1 MGYEWMEYFPK
12 RAQAIKAI
20 REYFDAE
27 GFIEVDT
34 PIRIP
39 APANEPHIV
48 PPASGDWFLRA
59 SPELQLKCLLSMGFT
74 KLYQIGPCFRQ
85 GESGEKHSPEF
96 TMLEWYRANATY
108 MDILEDMRKYVA
120 ASAIAVNGSTIVAR
134 DGVSINLAASW
145 EIITV
150 QEAMIKYAGWDPLE
164 EYDQDRF
171 DFDMGMKIE
180 PQLPKDKVVV
190 LKDYPAQAAALARL
204 SPRNPRVAERWEVYA
219 FGIELCNAFGELV
232 DPVEQRQR
240 FVAARE
246 EKIACGETPM
256 PLDEEFLA
264 TLGSMPPSGG
274 AALGVDRLIMVLTGA
289 KSIDKV
295 RYSILG

>member
-1 MGYEWMEYFPK
+1 MSYEWLEYFPK

-20 REYFDAE
+20 RNYFDAE

-34 PIRIP
+34 PVRIP
-39 APANEPHIV
+39 APANEPHII

-59 SPELQLKCLLSMGFT
+59 SPELQLKRLLAMGFT

-85 GESGEKHSPEF
+85 GESGDRHSPEF

-108 MDILEDMRKYVA
+108 LDVLDDMRRYVVA
-120 ASAIAVNGSTIVAR
+120 AAMAVNGSTLVER
-134 DGVSINLAASW
+134 DGVQLDLALPW

-171 DFDMGMKIE
+171 DFDMGIKVE

-190 LKDYPAQAAALARL
+190 LMNYPAQAAALAQL
-204 SPRNPRVAERWEVYA
+204 SLEDNRVAERWEAYA

-232 DPVEQRQR
+232 DPIEQRAR
-240 FVAARE
+240 FIAARE
-246 EKIACGETPM
+246 EKIACGEVPM
-256 PLDEEFLA
+256 PLDEEFLSA
-264 TLGSMPPSGG
+264 LGSMPPSGG

-289 KSIDKV
+289 PTIGKV
-295 RYSILG
+295 RFT

>member
-1 MGYEWMEYFPK
+1 MSYEWLEYFPK

-20 REYFDAE
+20 RNYFDAE

-34 PIRIP
+34 PVRIP
-39 APANEPHIV
+39 APANEPHII

-59 SPELQLKCLLSMGFT
+59 SPELQLKRLLAMGFT

-85 GESGEKHSPEF
+85 GESGDRHSPEF

-108 MDILEDMRKYVA
+108 LDVLDDMRRYVVA
-120 ASAIAVNGSTIVAR
+120 AAMAVNGSTLVQR
-134 DGVSINLAASW
+134 DGVQLDLALPW

-171 DFDMGMKIE
+171 DFDMGIKVE

-190 LKDYPAQAAALARL
+190 LMNYPAQAAALAQL
-204 SPRNPRVAERWEVYA
+204 SSEDNRVAERWEAYA

-232 DPVEQRQR
+232 DPIEQRAR
-240 FVAARE
+240 FIAARE
-246 EKIACGETPM
+246 EKIACGEVPM
-256 PLDEEFLA
+256 PLDEEFLSA
-264 TLGSMPPSGG
+264 LGSMPPSGG

-289 KSIDKV
+289 PTIGKV
-295 RYSILG
+295 RFT

>member
-1 MGYEWMEYFPK
+1 MSYEWLEYFPK

-20 REYFDAE
+20 RNYFDAE

-34 PIRIP
+34 PVRIP
-39 APANEPHIV
+39 APANEPHII

-59 SPELQLKCLLSMGFT
+59 SPELQLKRLLAMGFT

-85 GESGEKHSPEF
+85 GESGDRHSPEF

-108 MDILEDMRKYVA
+108 LDVLDDMRRYIVA
-120 ASAIAVNGSTIVAR
+120 AAMAVNGSTLVER
-134 DGVSINLAASW
+134 DGVQLDLALPW

-171 DFDMGMKIE
+171 DFDMGIKVE

-190 LKDYPAQAAALARL
+190 LMNYPAQAAALAQL
-204 SPRNPRVAERWEVYA
+204 SSEDNRVAERWEAYA

-232 DPVEQRQR
+232 DPIEQRAR
-240 FVAARE
+240 FSAARE
-246 EKIACGETPM
+246 EKIACGEVPM
-256 PLDEEFLA
+256 PLDEEFLSA
-264 TLGSMPPSGG
+264 LGSMPPSGG

-289 KSIDKV
+289 PTIGKV
-295 RYSILG
+295 RFT

>member
-1 MGYEWMEYFPK
+1 MSYEWLEYFPK

-20 REYFDAE
+20 RNYFDAE

-34 PIRIP
+34 PVRIP
-39 APANEPHIV
+39 APANEPHII
-48 PPASGDWFLRA
+48 PPASGNWFLRA
-59 SPELQLKCLLSMGFT
+59 SPELQLKRLLAMGFT

-85 GESGEKHSPEF
+85 GESGDRHSPEF

-108 MDILEDMRKYVA
+108 LDVLDDMRRYVVA
-120 ASAIAVNGSTIVAR
+120 AAMAVNGSTLVER
-134 DGVSINLAASW
+134 DGVQLDLALPW

-171 DFDMGMKIE
+171 DFDMGIKVE

-190 LKDYPAQAAALARL
+190 LMNYPAQAAALAQL
-204 SPRNPRVAERWEVYA
+204 SSEDNRVAERWEAYA

-232 DPVEQRQR
+232 DPIEQRTR
-240 FVAARE
+240 FIAARE
-246 EKIACGETPM
+246 EKIACGEVPM
-256 PLDEEFLA
+256 PLDEEFLSA
-264 TLGSMPPSGG
+264 LGSMPPSGG

-289 KSIDKV
+289 PTIGKV
-295 RYSILG
+295 RFT

>member
-1 MGYEWMEYFPK
+1 MSYEWLDYFPK

-20 REYFDAE
+20 RNYFDAE

-34 PIRIP
+34 PVRIP
-39 APANEPHIV
+39 APANEPHII

-59 SPELQLKCLLSMGFT
+59 SPELQLKRLLAMGFT

-85 GESGEKHSPEF
+85 GESGDRHSPEF

-108 MDILEDMRKYVA
+108 LDVLDDMRRYVVA
-120 ASAIAVNGSTIVAR
+120 AAMAVNGSTLVER
-134 DGVSINLAASW
+134 DGVQLDLALPW

-171 DFDMGMKIE
+171 DFDMGIKVE

-190 LKDYPAQAAALARL
+190 LMNYPAQAAALAQL
-204 SPRNPRVAERWEVYA
+204 SSEDNRVAERWEAYA

-232 DPVEQRQR
+232 DPIEQRAR
-240 FVAARE
+240 FIAARE
-246 EKIACGETPM
+246 EKIACGEVPM
-256 PLDEEFLA
+256 PLDEEFLSA
-264 TLGSMPPSGG
+264 LGSMPPSGG

-289 KSIDKV
+289 PTIGKV
-295 RYSILG
+295 RFT

>member
-1 MGYEWMEYFPK
+1 MSYEWLEYFPK

-20 REYFDAE
+20 RNYFDAE

-34 PIRIP
+34 PVRIP
-39 APANEPHIV
+39 APANEPHII

-59 SPELQLKCLLSMGFT
+59 SPELQLKRLLAMGFT

-85 GESGEKHSPEF
+85 GESGDRHSPEF

-108 MDILEDMRKYVA
+108 LDVLDDMRRYVVA
-120 ASAIAVNGSTIVAR
+120 AAMAVNGSTLVER
-134 DGVSINLAASW
+134 DGVQLDLASPW

-171 DFDMGMKIE
+171 DFDMGIKVE

-190 LKDYPAQAAALARL
+190 LMNYPAQAAALAQL
-204 SPRNPRVAERWEVYA
+204 SSEDNRVAERWEAYA

-232 DPVEQRQR
+232 DPIEQRAR
-240 FVAARE
+240 FIAARE
-246 EKIACGETPM
+246 EKSLVEKFQC
-256 PLDEEFLA
+256 L
-264 TLGSMPPSGG
+264 
-274 AALGVDRLIMVLTGA
+274 
-289 KSIDKV
+289 
-295 RYSILG
+295 

>member
-1 MGYEWMEYFPK
+1 MSYEWLEYFPK

-20 REYFDAE
+20 RNYFDAE

-34 PIRIP
+34 PVRIP
-39 APANEPHIV
+39 APANEPHII
-48 PPASGDWFLRA
+48 PPASGDLFLRA
-59 SPELQLKCLLSMGFT
+59 SPELQLKRLLAMGFT

-85 GESGEKHSPEF
+85 GESGDRHSPEF

-108 MDILEDMRKYVA
+108 LDVLDDMRRYVVA
-120 ASAIAVNGSTIVAR
+120 AAMAVNGSTLVER
-134 DGVSINLAASW
+134 DGVQLDLALPW

-171 DFDMGMKIE
+171 DFDMGIKVE

-190 LKDYPAQAAALARL
+190 LMNYPAQAAALAQL
-204 SPRNPRVAERWEVYA
+204 SSEDNRVAERWEAYA

-232 DPVEQRQR
+232 DPIEQRAR
-240 FVAARE
+240 FIAARE
-246 EKIACGETPM
+246 EKIACGEVPM
-256 PLDEEFLA
+256 PLDEEFLSA
-264 TLGSMPPSGG
+264 LGSMPPSGG

-289 KSIDKV
+289 PTIGKV
-295 RYSILG
+295 RFT

>member
-1 MGYEWMEYFPK
+1 MSYEWLEYFPK

-20 REYFDAE
+20 RNYFDAE

-34 PIRIP
+34 PVRIP
-39 APANEPHIV
+39 APANEPHII

-59 SPELQLKCLLSMGFT
+59 SPELQLKRLLAMGFT

-85 GESGEKHSPEF
+85 GESGDRHSPEF

-108 MDILEDMRKYVA
+108 LDVLDDMRRYVVA
-120 ASAIAVNGSTIVAR
+120 AAMAVNGSTLVER
-134 DGVSINLAASW
+134 DGVQLDLALPW

-150 QEAMIKYAGWDPLE
+150 QEAMIKYAGWDPIE

-171 DFDMGMKIE
+171 DFDMGIKVE

-190 LKDYPAQAAALARL
+190 LMNYPAQAAALAQL
-204 SPRNPRVAERWEVYA
+204 SSEDNRVAERWEAYA

-232 DPVEQRQR
+232 DPIEQRAR
-240 FVAARE
+240 FIAARE
-246 EKIACGETPM
+246 EKIACGEVPM
-256 PLDEEFLA
+256 PLDEEFLSA
-264 TLGSMPPSGG
+264 LGSMPPSGG

-289 KSIDKV
+289 PTIGKV
-295 RYSILG
+295 RFT

>member
-1 MGYEWMEYFPK
+1 MSYEWLEYFPK

-20 REYFDAE
+20 RNYFDAE

-34 PIRIP
+34 PVRIP
-39 APANEPHIV
+39 APANEPHII

-59 SPELQLKCLLSMGFT
+59 SPELQLKRLLAMGFT

-85 GESGEKHSPEF
+85 GESGDRHSPEF

-108 MDILEDMRKYVA
+108 LDVLDDMRRYVVA
-120 ASAIAVNGSTIVAR
+120 AAMAVNGSTLVER
-134 DGVSINLAASW
+134 DGVQLDLALPW

-171 DFDMGMKIE
+171 DFDMGVKVE

-190 LKDYPAQAAALARL
+190 LMNYPAQAAALAQL
-204 SPRNPRVAERWEVYA
+204 SLEDNRVAERWEAYA

-232 DPVEQRQR
+232 DPIEQRAR
-240 FVAARE
+240 FIAARE
-246 EKIACGETPM
+246 EKIACGEVPM
-256 PLDEEFLA
+256 PLDEEFLSA
-264 TLGSMPPSGG
+264 LGSMPPSGG

-289 KSIDKV
+289 PTIGKV
-295 RYSILG
+295 RFT

>member
-1 MGYEWMEYFPK
+1 MSYEWLEYFPK

-20 REYFDAE
+20 RNYFDAE

-34 PIRIP
+34 PVRIP
-39 APANEPHIV
+39 APANEPHII

-59 SPELQLKCLLSMGFT
+59 SPELQLKRLLAMGFT

-85 GESGEKHSPEF
+85 GESGDRHSPEF

-108 MDILEDMRKYVA
+108 LDVLDDMRRYVVA
-120 ASAIAVNGSTIVAR
+120 AAMAVNGSTLVER
-134 DGVSINLAASW
+134 DGVQLDLALPW

-171 DFDMGMKIE
+171 DFDMGIKVE
-180 PQLPKDKVVV
+180 PQLSKDKVVV
-190 LKDYPAQAAALARL
+190 LMNYPAQAAALAQL
-204 SPRNPRVAERWEVYA
+204 SSEDNRVAERWEAYA

-232 DPVEQRQR
+232 DPIEQRAR
-240 FVAARE
+240 FIAARE
-246 EKIACGETPM
+246 EKIACGEVPM
-256 PLDEEFLA
+256 PLDEEFLSA
-264 TLGSMPPSGG
+264 LGSMPPSGG
-274 AALGVDRLIMVLTGA
+274 AALGVDRLIIVLTGA
-289 KSIDKV
+289 PTIGKV
-295 RYSILG
+295 RFT

>member
-1 MGYEWMEYFPK
+1 MSYEWLEYFPK

-20 REYFDAE
+20 RNYFDAE

-34 PIRIP
+34 PVRIP
-39 APANEPHIV
+39 APANEPHII

-59 SPELQLKCLLSMGFT
+59 SPELQLKRLLAMGFT

-85 GESGEKHSPEF
+85 GESGDRHSPEF
-96 TMLEWYRANATY
+96 TMLEWYRANANY
-108 MDILEDMRKYVA
+108 LDVLDDMRRYVVA
-120 ASAIAVNGSTIVAR
+120 AAMAVNGSTLVER
-134 DGVSINLAASW
+134 DGVQLDLALSW

-171 DFDMGMKIE
+171 DFDMGIKVE

-190 LKDYPAQAAALARL
+190 LMNYPAQAAALAQL
-204 SPRNPRVAERWEVYA
+204 SSEDNRVAERWEAYA

-232 DPVEQRQR
+232 DPIEQRAR
-240 FVAARE
+240 FIAARE
-246 EKIACGETPM
+246 EKIACGEVPM
-256 PLDEEFLA
+256 PLDEEFLSA
-264 TLGSMPPSGG
+264 LGSMPPSGG

-289 KSIDKV
+289 PTIGKV
-295 RYSILG
+295 RFT

>member
-1 MGYEWMEYFPK
+1 MSYEWLEYFSK

-20 REYFDAE
+20 RNYFDAE

-34 PIRIP
+34 PVRIP
-39 APANEPHIV
+39 APANEPHII

-59 SPELQLKCLLSMGFT
+59 SPELQLKRLLAMGFT

-85 GESGEKHSPEF
+85 GESGDRHSPEF

-108 MDILEDMRKYVA
+108 LDVLDDMRRYVVA
-120 ASAIAVNGSTIVAR
+120 AAMAVNGSTLVER
-134 DGVSINLAASW
+134 DGVQLDLALPW

-171 DFDMGMKIE
+171 DFDMGIKVE

-190 LKDYPAQAAALARL
+190 LMNYPAQAAALAQL
-204 SPRNPRVAERWEVYA
+204 SSEDNRVAERWEAYA

-232 DPVEQRQR
+232 DPIEQRAR
-240 FVAARE
+240 FIAARE
-246 EKIACGETPM
+246 EKIACGEVPM
-256 PLDEEFLA
+256 PLDEEFLSA
-264 TLGSMPPSGG
+264 LGSMPPSGG

-289 KSIDKV
+289 PTIGKV
-295 RYSILG
+295 RFT

>member
-1 MGYEWMEYFPK
+1 MSYEWLEYFPK

-20 REYFDAE
+20 RNYFDAE

-34 PIRIP
+34 PVRIP
-39 APANEPHIV
+39 APANEPHII

-59 SPELQLKCLLSMGFT
+59 SPELQLKRLLAMGFT

-85 GESGEKHSPEF
+85 GESGDRHSPEF

-108 MDILEDMRKYVA
+108 LDVLDDMRRYVVA
-120 ASAIAVNGSTIVAR
+120 AAMAVNGSTLVER
-134 DGVSINLAASW
+134 DGVQLDLALPW

-171 DFDMGMKIE
+171 DFDMGIKVE
-180 PQLPKDKVVV
+180 PQLSKDKVVV
-190 LKDYPAQAAALARL
+190 LMNYPAQAAALAQL
-204 SPRNPRVAERWEVYA
+204 SSEDNRVAERWEAYA

-232 DPVEQRQR
+232 DPIEQRAR
-240 FVAARE
+240 FIAARE
-246 EKIACGETPM
+246 EKIACGEVPM
-256 PLDEEFLA
+256 PLDEEFLSA
-264 TLGSMPPSGG
+264 LGSMPPSGG

-289 KSIDKV
+289 PTIGKV
-295 RYSILG
+295 RFT

>member
-1 MGYEWMEYFPK
+1 MSYEWLEYFPK

-20 REYFDAE
+20 RNYFDAE

-34 PIRIP
+34 PVRIP
-39 APANEPHIV
+39 APANEPHII

-59 SPELQLKCLLSMGFT
+59 SPELQLKRLLAMGFT

-85 GESGEKHSPEF
+85 GESGDRHSPEF

-108 MDILEDMRKYVA
+108 LDVLDDMRRYVVA
-120 ASAIAVNGSTIVAR
+120 AAMAVNGSTLVER
-134 DGVSINLAASW
+134 DGVQLDLALPW

-171 DFDMGMKIE
+171 DFDMGIKVE

-190 LKDYPAQAAALARL
+190 LMNYPAQAAALAQI
-204 SPRNPRVAERWEVYA
+204 SSEDNRVAERWEAYA

-232 DPVEQRQR
+232 DPIEQRAR
-240 FVAARE
+240 FIAARE
-246 EKIACGETPM
+246 EKIACGEVPM
-256 PLDEEFLA
+256 PLDEEFLSA
-264 TLGSMPPSGG
+264 LGSMPPSGG

-289 KSIDKV
+289 PTIGKV
-295 RYSILG
+295 RFT

>member
-1 MGYEWMEYFPK
+1 MSYEWLEYFPK

-20 REYFDAE
+20 RNYFDAE
-27 GFIEVDT
+27 GFMEVDT
-34 PIRIP
+34 PVRIP
-39 APANEPHIV
+39 APANEPHII

-59 SPELQLKCLLSMGFT
+59 SPELQLKRLLAMGFT

-85 GESGEKHSPEF
+85 GESGDRHSPEF

-108 MDILEDMRKYVA
+108 LDVLDDMRRYVVA
-120 ASAIAVNGSTIVAR
+120 AAMAVNGSTLVQR
-134 DGVSINLAASW
+134 DGVQLDLALPW

-171 DFDMGMKIE
+171 DFDMGIKVE
-180 PQLPKDKVVV
+180 PQLPKDKVVI
-190 LKDYPAQAAALARL
+190 LMNYPAQAAALAQL
-204 SPRNPRVAERWEVYA
+204 SSEDNRVAERWEAYA

-232 DPVEQRQR
+232 DPIEQRAR
-240 FVAARE
+240 FIAARE
-246 EKIACGETPM
+246 EKIACGEVPM
-256 PLDEEFLA
+256 PLDEEFLSA
-264 TLGSMPPSGG
+264 LGSMPPSGG

-289 KSIDKV
+289 PTIGKV
-295 RYSILG
+295 RFT

>member
-1 MGYEWMEYFPK
+1 MSYEWLEYFPK

-20 REYFDAE
+20 RNYFDAE

-34 PIRIP
+34 PVRIP
-39 APANEPHIV
+39 APANEPHII

-59 SPELQLKCLLSMGFT
+59 SPELQLKRLLAMGFT

-85 GESGEKHSPEF
+85 GESGDRHSPEF

-108 MDILEDMRKYVA
+108 LDVLDDMRRYVVA
-120 ASAIAVNGSTIVAR
+120 AAMAVNGSTLVER
-134 DGVSINLAASW
+134 DGVQLDFALPW

-171 DFDMGMKIE
+171 DFDMGIKVE

-190 LKDYPAQAAALARL
+190 LMNYPAQAAALAQL
-204 SPRNPRVAERWEVYA
+204 SSEDNRVAERWEAYA

-232 DPVEQRQR
+232 DPIEQRAR
-240 FVAARE
+240 FIAARE
-246 EKIACGETPM
+246 EKIACGEVPM
-256 PLDEEFLA
+256 PLDEEFLSA
-264 TLGSMPPSGG
+264 LGSMPPSGG

-289 KSIDKV
+289 PTIGKV
-295 RYSILG
+295 RFT

>member
-1 MGYEWMEYFPK
+1 MSYEWLEYFPK
-12 RAQAIKAI
+12 RALAIRAI

-27 GFIEVDT
+27 GFVEVDT
-34 PIRIP
+34 PVRIP
-39 APANEPHIV
+39 APANEPHII

-59 SPELQLKCLLSMGFT
+59 SPELQLKRLLAMGFT

-85 GESGEKHSPEF
+85 GESGDRHSPEF

-108 MDILEDMRKYVA
+108 MDVLDDMRKYVVA
-120 ASAIAVNGSTIVAR
+120 AAQAINNTTIVER
-134 DGVSINLAASW
+134 DGITLDLELPW

-164 EYDQDRF
+164 EFDQDRF
-171 DFDMGMKIE
+171 DFDMGIKVE

-190 LKDYPAQAAALARL
+190 LMDYPAQAAALAQL
-204 SPRNPRVAERWEVYA
+204 SSKDSRVAERWEAYA

-232 DPVEQRQR
+232 DPVEQRAR
-240 FVAARE
+240 FIAARD

-256 PLDEEFLA
+256 PLDEDFLA

-274 AALGVDRLIMVLTGA
+274 AALGIDRLIMVLTGA
-289 KSIDKV
+289 PTINKV
-295 RYSILG
+295 RFN

>member
-1 MGYEWMEYFPK
+1 MSYEWLEYFPK

-20 REYFDAE
+20 RNYFDAE

-34 PIRIP
+34 PVRIP
-39 APANEPHIV
+39 APANEPHII

-59 SPELQLKCLLSMGFT
+59 SPELQLKRLLAMGFT

-85 GESGEKHSPEF
+85 GESGDRHSPEF

-108 MDILEDMRKYVA
+108 LDVLDDMRRYVVA
-120 ASAIAVNGSTIVAR
+120 AAMAVNGSTLVER
-134 DGVSINLAASW
+134 DGVQLDLALPW

-171 DFDMGMKIE
+171 DFDMGVKVE

-190 LKDYPAQAAALARL
+190 LMNYPAQAAALAQL
-204 SPRNPRVAERWEVYA
+204 SLEDNRVAERWEAYA

-232 DPVEQRQR
+232 DPIEQRAR
-240 FVAARE
+240 FIAARE
-246 EKIACGETPM
+246 EKIACGEVPM
-256 PLDEEFLA
+256 PLDEEFISA
-264 TLGSMPPSGG
+264 LGSMPPSGG

-289 KSIDKV
+289 PTIGKV
-295 RYSILG
+295 RFT

>member
-1 MGYEWMEYFPK
+1 MSYEWLEYFPK
-12 RAQAIKAI
+12 RALAIRAI

-27 GFIEVDT
+27 GFVEVDT
-34 PIRIP
+34 PVRIP
-39 APANEPHIV
+39 APANEPHII
-48 PPASGDWFLRA
+48 PPASGEWFLRA
-59 SPELQLKCLLSMGFT
+59 SPELQLKRLLAMGFT

-85 GESGEKHSPEF
+85 GESGDRHSPEF

-108 MDILEDMRKYVA
+108 MDVLDDMRKYVVA
-120 ASAIAVNGSTIVAR
+120 AAQAINNTTIVER
-134 DGVSINLAASW
+134 DGIKLDLAEPW

-150 QEAMIKYAGWDPLE
+150 QAAMIKYAGWDPLE

-171 DFDMGMKIE
+171 DFDMGIKVE

-190 LKDYPAQAAALARL
+190 LMDYPAQAAALAQL
-204 SPRNPRVAERWEVYA
+204 SAKDSRVAERWEAYV

-232 DPVEQRQR
+232 DPVEQRVR
-240 FVAARE
+240 FIAARD

-256 PLDEEFLA
+256 PFDEDFLA

-274 AALGVDRLIMVLTGA
+274 AALGIDRLIMVLTGA
-289 KSIDKV
+289 PTINKV
-295 RYSILG
+295 RFN

>member
-1 MGYEWMEYFPK
+1 MSYEWLEYFPK

-20 REYFDAE
+20 RNYFDAE

-34 PIRIP
+34 PVRIP
-39 APANEPHIV
+39 APANEPHII

-59 SPELQLKCLLSMGFT
+59 SPELQLKRLLAMGFT

-85 GESGEKHSPEF
+85 GESGDRHSPEF

-108 MDILEDMRKYVA
+108 LDVLDDMRRYVVA
-120 ASAIAVNGSTIVAR
+120 AAMAVNGSTLVER
-134 DGVSINLAASW
+134 DGIQLDLALPW

-171 DFDMGMKIE
+171 DFDMGIKVE

-190 LKDYPAQAAALARL
+190 LMNYPAQAAALAQL
-204 SPRNPRVAERWEVYA
+204 SSEDNRVAERWEAYA

-232 DPVEQRQR
+232 DPIEQRAR
-240 FVAARE
+240 FIAARE
-246 EKIACGETPM
+246 EKIACGEVPM
-256 PLDEEFLA
+256 PLDEEFLSA
-264 TLGSMPPSGG
+264 LGSMPPSGG

-289 KSIDKV
+289 PTIGKV
-295 RYSILG
+295 RFT

>member
-1 MGYEWMEYFPK
+1 MSYEWLEYFPK

-20 REYFDAE
+20 RNYFDAE

-34 PIRIP
+34 PVRIP
-39 APANEPHIV
+39 APANEPHII

-59 SPELQLKCLLSMGFT
+59 SPELQLKRLLAMGFT

-85 GESGEKHSPEF
+85 GESGDRHSPEF

-108 MDILEDMRKYVA
+108 LDVLDDMRRYVVA
-120 ASAIAVNGSTIVAR
+120 VAMAVNGSTLVER
-134 DGVSINLAASW
+134 DGVQLDLALPW

-171 DFDMGMKIE
+171 DFDMGIKVE

-190 LKDYPAQAAALARL
+190 LMNYPAQAAALAQL
-204 SPRNPRVAERWEVYA
+204 SSEDNRVAERWEAYA

-232 DPVEQRQR
+232 DPIEQRAR
-240 FVAARE
+240 FIAARE
-246 EKIACGETPM
+246 EKIACGEVPM
-256 PLDEEFLA
+256 PLDEEFLSA
-264 TLGSMPPSGG
+264 LGSMPPSGG

-289 KSIDKV
+289 PTIGKV
-295 RYSILG
+295 RFT

>member
-1 MGYEWMEYFPK
+1 MSYEWLEYFPK

-20 REYFDAE
+20 RNYFNAE
-27 GFIEVDT
+27 GFLEVDT
-34 PIRIP
+34 PVRIP
-39 APANEPHIV
+39 APANEPHII

-59 SPELQLKCLLSMGFT
+59 SPELQLKRLLAMGFT

-85 GESGEKHSPEF
+85 GESGDRHSPEF

-108 MDILEDMRKYVA
+108 LDVLDDMRRYVVA
-120 ASAIAVNGSTIVAR
+120 AAMAVNGSTLVER
-134 DGVSINLAASW
+134 DGVQLDLALPW

-171 DFDMGMKIE
+171 DFDMGIKVE

-190 LKDYPAQAAALARL
+190 LMNYPAQAAALAQL
-204 SPRNPRVAERWEVYA
+204 SSEDNRVAERWEAYA

-232 DPVEQRQR
+232 DPIEQRAR
-240 FVAARE
+240 FIAARE
-246 EKIACGETPM
+246 EKIACGEVPM
-256 PLDEEFLA
+256 PLDEEFLSA
-264 TLGSMPPSGG
+264 LGSMPPSGG

-289 KSIDKV
+289 PTIGKV
-295 RYSILG
+295 RFT

>member
-1 MGYEWMEYFPK
+1 MSYEWLEYFPK

-20 REYFDAE
+20 RNYFDAE

-34 PIRIP
+34 PVRIP
-39 APANEPHIV
+39 APANEPHII

-59 SPELQLKCLLSMGFT
+59 SPELQLKRLLAMGFT

-85 GESGEKHSPEF
+85 GESGDRHSPEF

-108 MDILEDMRKYVA
+108 LDVLDDMRRYVVA
-120 ASAIAVNGSTIVAR
+120 AAMAVNGSTLVER
-134 DGVSINLAASW
+134 DGVQLDLALPW

-171 DFDMGMKIE
+171 DFDMGIKVE

-190 LKDYPAQAAALARL
+190 LMNYPAQAAALAQL
-204 SPRNPRVAERWEVYA
+204 SSEDNRVAERWEAYA

-232 DPVEQRQR
+232 DPIEQRAR
-240 FVAARE
+240 FIAARE
-246 EKIACGETPM
+246 EKIACGEVPM
-256 PLDEEFLA
+256 PLDEEFLSA
-264 TLGSMPPSGG
+264 LGSMPPSGG

-289 KSIDKV
+289 PTIGKV
-295 RYSILG
+295 RFT

>member
-1 MGYEWMEYFPK
+1 MSYEWLEYFPK

-20 REYFDAE
+20 RNYFDAE

-34 PIRIP
+34 PVRIP
-39 APANEPHIV
+39 APANEPHII

-59 SPELQLKCLLSMGFT
+59 SPELQLKRLLAMGFT

-85 GESGEKHSPEF
+85 GESGDRHSPEF

-108 MDILEDMRKYVA
+108 LDVLDDMRRYVVA
-120 ASAIAVNGSTIVAR
+120 AAMAVNGSTLVER
-134 DGVSINLAASW
+134 DGVQLDLALPW

-171 DFDMGMKIE
+171 DFDMGIKVE

-190 LKDYPAQAAALARL
+190 LMNYPAQAAALAQL
-204 SPRNPRVAERWEVYA
+204 FSEDNRVAERWEAYA

-232 DPVEQRQR
+232 DPIEQRAR
-240 FVAARE
+240 FIAARE
-246 EKIACGETPM
+246 EKIACGEVPM
-256 PLDEEFLA
+256 PLDEEFLSA
-264 TLGSMPPSGG
+264 LGSMPPSGG

-289 KSIDKV
+289 PTIGKV
-295 RYSILG
+295 RFT

>member
-1 MGYEWMEYFPK
+1 MSYEWLEYFPK

-20 REYFDAE
+20 RNYFDAE
-27 GFIEVDT
+27 GFMEVDT
-34 PIRIP
+34 PVRIP
-39 APANEPHIV
+39 APANEPHII

-59 SPELQLKCLLSMGFT
+59 SPELQLKRLLAMGFT

-85 GESGEKHSPEF
+85 GESGDRHSPEF

-108 MDILEDMRKYVA
+108 LDVLDDMRRYVVA
-120 ASAIAVNGSTIVAR
+120 AAMAVNGSTLVQR
-134 DGVSINLAASW
+134 DGVQLDLALPW

-171 DFDMGMKIE
+171 DFDMGIKVE

-190 LKDYPAQAAALARL
+190 LMNYPAQAAALAQL
-204 SPRNPRVAERWEVYA
+204 SSEDNRVAERWEAYA

-232 DPVEQRQR
+232 DPIEQRAR
-240 FVAARE
+240 FIAARE
-246 EKIACGETPM
+246 EKISCGEVPM
-256 PLDEEFLA
+256 PLDEEFLSA
-264 TLGSMPPSGG
+264 LGSMPPSGG

-289 KSIDKV
+289 PTIGKV
-295 RYSILG
+295 RFT